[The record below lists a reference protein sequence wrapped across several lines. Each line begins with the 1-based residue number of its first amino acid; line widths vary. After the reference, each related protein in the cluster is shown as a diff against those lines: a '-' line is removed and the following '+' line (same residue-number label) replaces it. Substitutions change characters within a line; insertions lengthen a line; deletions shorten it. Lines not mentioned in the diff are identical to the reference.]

1 MTQTR
6 RLEMEEYLE
15 RIADWFV
22 KGNLRQ
28 FETAVK
34 QRLETD
40 GYGVESNADGLL
52 FYRVREQGGFL
63 GIGKKTTREPVMKI
77 DKGNNGVVQIPSD
90 PLDPEFVRY
99 LAAYLA
105 ER

>member
-1 MTQTR
+1 
-6 RLEMEEYLE
+6 MEEHLE
-15 RIADWFV
+15 RISDWFV

-40 GYGVESNADGLL
+40 GYSVESDGGGLL
-52 FYRVREQGGFL
+52 FYRITERGGIL
-63 GIGKKTTREPVMKI
+63 SIGRKIIREPVLRI
-77 DKGNNGVVQIPSD
+77 DEGNGVVKISTD

-99 LAAYLA
+99 LAACLA